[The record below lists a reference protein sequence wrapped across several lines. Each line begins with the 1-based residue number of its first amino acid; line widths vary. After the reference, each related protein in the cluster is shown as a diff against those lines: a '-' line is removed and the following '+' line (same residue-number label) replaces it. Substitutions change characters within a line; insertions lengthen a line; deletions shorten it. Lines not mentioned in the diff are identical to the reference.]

1 MFERGNCKSMGVNYI
16 SLPHGIC
23 RGIFLNGPRPKKTKS
38 KSMKIIIAGAGEVGF
53 HLAKL
58 LSFESQNITLIDTNR
73 EALAHAETH
82 LDIRVVRGDAT
93 SISVL
98 KDSRVSE
105 TDLVIAVTSSE
116 TTNITAC
123 VLAKQLGAKRT
134 IARISNTEF
143 IDGKDE
149 VGFKKFGIDELIS
162 PEALASTEIEQL
174 LNQSAFNDTYE
185 YENGALTMIGLTL
198 SKTSSFVDKSVKE
211 VARLYPDLK
220 YVPLAMKRFGTQIT
234 IIPRGDTVFKEGDQV
249 YFTTVPNGVD
259 QIVRLTGKR
268 RQEIKNV
275 MILGGS
281 KIGYKTAKDLC
292 KSNFNVKLI
301 ETRKDKAFEI
311 ADDIPDC
318 LVINGDG
325 RNVDLLQEESIDDM
339 DAFIS
344 VTGNSETNIMSCLVA
359 KSKGVKKAIALV
371 ENMDYFQLSHSI
383 GIDTLI
389 NKKLL
394 AANNIFRYVRKGE
407 VVAVT
412 KLNNM
417 NAELLEFLVS
427 PSAKVCNRKIKDL
440 DFPSTAIIGG
450 VVRDKKGIIALGD
463 FQIQA
468 GDRVVVCC
476 LPQSISKV
484 EKLFT

>member
-1 MFERGNCKSMGVNYI
+1 
-16 SLPHGIC
+16 
-23 RGIFLNGPRPKKTKS
+23 
-38 KSMKIIIAGAGEVGF
+38 MKIIIAGAGEVGF

-58 LSFESQNITLIDTNR
+58 LSFESQDITLIDTHR
-73 EALAHAETH
+73 DSLSYADTH

-93 SISVL
+93 SIKVL
-98 KDSRVSE
+98 EDSNVTD

-116 TTNITAC
+116 TTNITVC

-143 IDGKDE
+143 IDRKDE
-149 VGFKKFGIDELIS
+149 VGFTKFGIDELIS
-162 PEALASTEIEQL
+162 PESLAANEIELL

-185 YENGALTMIGLTL
+185 FEGGALTMIGLHLNRTN
-198 SKTSSFVDKSVKE
+198 SFIDKTVKE
-211 VARLYPDLK
+211 VASVFPNLK
-220 YVPLAMKRFGTQIT
+220 YVPIAMQRYGTQYT
-234 IIPRGDTVFKEGDQV
+234 IIPRGDTQFKEGDQV
-249 YFTTVPNGVD
+249 YFITTKEGVD
-259 QIVRLTGKR
+259 EIYELTGKER
-268 RQEIKNV
+268 HEIRNV

-281 KIGYKTAKDLC
+281 NIGYKTASDLC
-292 KSNFNVKLI
+292 KNRFNVKLI
-301 ETRKDKAFEI
+301 ENDKEKAFEI
-311 ADDIPDC
+311 ADDIPSC

-325 RNVDLLQEESIDDM
+325 RNVELLLEEDIQDM

-359 KSKGVKKAIALV
+359 KSKGVKKTIALV

-394 AANNIFRYVRKGE
+394 AANNIFRYIRKGE
-407 VVAVT
+407 VVAMT

-417 NAELLEFLVS
+417 NAELLEFVVT
-427 PSAKVCNRKIKDL
+427 PSSNVTNKIIRDI
-440 DFPSTAIIGG
+440 DIPRSAIIGG
-450 VVRDKKGIIALGD
+450 VVRDGEGQIALGD
-463 FQIQA
+463 FKIQS

-476 LPQSISKV
+476 QPQSISKV
-484 EKLFT
+484 EKLFV

>member
-1 MFERGNCKSMGVNYI
+1 
-16 SLPHGIC
+16 
-23 RGIFLNGPRPKKTKS
+23 
-38 KSMKIIIAGAGEVGF
+38 MKIIIAGAGEVGF

-73 EALAHAETH
+73 EALANADTH
-82 LDIRVVRGDAT
+82 LDIRVIRGDCT

-98 KDSRVSE
+98 HDARVKE

-116 TTNITAC
+116 TTNITVC

-143 IDGKDE
+143 IDRKDE
-149 VGFKKFGIDELIS
+149 VGFTKFGIDELIS
-162 PEALASTEIEQL
+162 PEALASDEIELL
-174 LNQSAFNDTYE
+174 LNQSAFNESYE
-185 YENGALTMIGLTL
+185 FEDGALMMIGLNL
-198 SKTSSFVDKSVKE
+198 SRTSAFVGKSVKE
-211 VARLYPDLK
+211 VAKVYPDLK
-220 YVPLAMKRFGTQIT
+220 YVPIAIQRFGTQYT
-234 IIPRGDTVFKEGDQV
+234 IIPRGDTQFKEGDQV
-249 YFTTVPNGVD
+249 YFTTVKKGD
-259 QIVRLTGKR
+259 EQIFKLSGKSK
-268 RQEIKNV
+268 QDIKNV

-292 KSNFNVKLI
+292 KGHFKVKLV
-301 ETRKDKAFEI
+301 ESNKDKAFEI
-311 ADDIPDC
+311 ADDIPGC

-325 RNVDLLQEESIDDM
+325 RNVDLLLEESLDEM
-339 DAFIS
+339 DAFIA

-371 ENMDYFQLSHSI
+371 ENMDYFQLSQSI

-407 VVAVT
+407 VVAMT

-417 NAELLEFLVS
+417 NAELLEFKVS
-427 PSAKVCNRKIKDL
+427 SNSKVCNKKIKDL
-440 DFPSTAIIGG
+440 NFPTSAIIGG
-450 VVRDKKGIIALGD
+450 IVRGSTGIIALGD
-463 FQIQA
+463 FEILA
-468 GDRVVVCC
+468 GDKVVICC
-476 LPQSISKV
+476 LPQSIGKV